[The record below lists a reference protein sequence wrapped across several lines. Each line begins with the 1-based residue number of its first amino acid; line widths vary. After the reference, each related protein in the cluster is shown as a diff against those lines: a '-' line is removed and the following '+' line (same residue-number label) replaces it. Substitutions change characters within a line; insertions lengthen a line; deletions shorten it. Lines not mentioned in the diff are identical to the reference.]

1 MEHLSIKEIHDRLN
15 ELDGWEMHGNEIV
28 KDFEFKNFKEALAF
42 SNQVGEEAERE
53 NHHPYI
59 FIRYNKVTLTLSTHD
74 AGGLTYKDFKLA
86 KIIEQM
92 V

>member
-15 ELDGWEMHGNEIV
+15 ELNGWEMHGHEIV
-28 KDFEFKNFKEALAF
+28 KDFEFKNFKEAMAF
-42 SNQVGEEAERE
+42 ARQVGEEAERE
-53 NHHPYI
+53 NHHPEININYT
-59 FIRYNKVTLTLSTHD
+59 KVTLRLTTHD